1 MNKRIRTR
9 LLIIVGVTALSVALF
24 AGFPPSIEKMKQKIR
39 LGLDLQGGIHL
50 VLQVVTE
57 DAIRLNTDA
66 TLESFRTQLTENNTA
81 VRQLTRNADDQ
92 FQAIGVDPSK
102 DSDVRR
108 ILAERFPDWDLTSTE
123 GEVPNTYTF
132 RIKPNVAQLLREQA
146 VDQALQTI
154 RNRVDELGVAE
165 PTLQKHGGPG
175 EHEILVQ
182 LPGLTDPARVKGI
195 IKSTA
200 LLELKMVDSG
210 PYTSQAA
217 AIQSYGGVLPGNL
230 EVLPSSERGATAAA
244 GDSYYAVQR
253 VAGVSGRDLKGA
265 FPSRDQNGA
274 PAVSFNL
281 TADGAARF
289 GRLTESN
296 IGKRLAIVLDR
307 RIQSAP
313 TINGRITDSGIIE
326 GGAGGFAPQEAQD
339 LSLVLRSGALPASMN
354 YLEER
359 VVGASLGA
367 DSIRQGLYASIA
379 ALVGVVIFMLFYYRW
394 AGVNAAISMGLNLV
408 ILFGALAY
416 FGATLTLPG
425 IAGVILT
432 IGVGIDSNV
441 LIFER
446 IREELKSGKT
456 AVASISTGFQR
467 VFTTI
472 VDTHLAALI
481 SAMFLFLFGTG
492 PVKGFAVT
500 LVIGLLANVFTAV
513 FVSRT
518 LFDWTMTRRGRADTA
533 LSI

>member
-1 MNKRIRTR
+1 MNKQIRTR
-9 LLIIVGVTALSVALF
+9 LLITLGVTVLSVILF
-24 AGFPPSIEKMKQKIR
+24 AGFPPSGAKMREKIN
-39 LGLDLQGGIHL
+39 LGLDLRGGTHL
-50 VLQVVTE
+50 VLQVVTD
-57 DAIRLNTDA
+57 DAIRLNTDGA
-66 TLESFRTQLTENNTA
+66 IESFRSLLGQNNIV
-81 VRQLTRNADDQ
+81 VRQITRTADNE
-92 FQAIGVDPSK
+92 FRAIGVDPAK
-102 DSDVRR
+102 DGDVRR
-108 ILAERFPDWDLTSTE
+108 ILNESFPDWDLASTA
-123 GEVPNTYTF
+123 GEVPNTYTI
-132 RIKPNVAQLLREQA
+132 RLKPNVTQLLRDQA

-175 EHEILVQ
+175 EYEILVQ
-182 LPGLTDPARVKGI
+182 LPGMTDPARVKNI

-200 LLELKMVDSG
+200 LLELKLVESG
-210 PYTSQAA
+210 SFSSQAEA
-217 AIQSYGGVLPGNL
+217 AQSFGGVVPSNL
-230 EVLPSSERGATAAA
+230 EILPSSERGLT
-244 GDSYYAVQR
+244 GDAYYVVQR
-253 VAGVSGRDLKGA
+253 VAAVSGRDLKGA
-265 FPSRDQNGA
+265 YSSRDENGR

-281 TADGAARF
+281 SADGASRF
-289 GRLTESN
+289 GRLTGEN
-296 IGKRLAIVLDR
+296 IGKRLAIVLDGR
-307 RIQSAP
+307 VQSAP
-313 TINGRITDSGIIE
+313 TINGRITDSGIIT
-326 GGAGGFAPQEAQD
+326 GGPTGFAPQEAQD

-359 VVGASLGA
+359 VVGPSLGA
-367 DSIRQGLYASIA
+367 DSIRKGLYASIA
-379 ALVGVVIFMLFYYRW
+379 ALIGVVLFMLVYYRW
-394 AGVNAAISMGLNLV
+394 AGVNAAISMALNLI

-446 IREELKSGKT
+446 IREELKAGKT
-456 AVASISTGFQR
+456 AVGAVTAGFQR

-500 LVIGLLANVFTAV
+500 LVIGLAANVFTAV

-518 LFDWTMTRRGRADTA
+518 LFNWSLSRRGRAEA
-533 LSI
+533 SLSI